1 MAQFPGGNRM
11 PKKRTPVRRK
21 ATGNRDRWPVFR
33 RPSRI
38 TGRIPGLVPGP
49 KRVLTWAGELMK
61 ANG

>member
-1 MAQFPGGNRM
+1 M
-11 PKKRTPVRRK
+11 PKERTPVRRK
-21 ATGNRDRWPVFR
+21 ATVNRDRWPALR

-49 KRVLTWAGELMK
+49 ERVLTWAGELMK